1 MSERTNHDYDLA
13 VEVGQDI
20 ARRNREAKAQAQN
33 VVPFGQERVTPAE
46 FWAQAS
52 ANPKLLQQ
60 MLKKGERDAIVK
72 AIREGKLRKG

>member
-1 MSERTNHDYDLA
+1 MSERTNHDYDLVVKLA
-13 VEVGQDI
+13 QEDVRREREVT
-20 ARRNREAKAQAQN
+20 EKAKD

-52 ANPKLLQQ
+52 AKPELLQP
-60 MLKKGERDAIVK
+60 MLKRGEREAVVK